1 MEESE
6 RERLAWSNEAHDSST
21 INHSKRL
28 QRPYGTGIE
37 TIQKLVPSVDNNT
50 LIEKTA
56 QSLAQAWSRDESLL
70 PDFCR
75 KSQTDMDIIFK
86 VQVAIYLQGVHLA
99 RWIQSQGGLTAL
111 EALVW
116 PFLFQRLLT
125 SVYQELNK
133 AHDGSGAIKLFN
145 DIVQQYCIDYRRQN
159 VLNHVLH
166 RLGMTMVFLHENLK
180 KTDSHFHS
188 YYWHQQDRML
198 YFDADKTMLF
208 FPLPFVLQGCS
219 VSTIE
224 KRKKFYR
231 NCPNMEKRKKEW
243 SQRVT
248 AQECMAE
255 NQGKAISAC
264 TLAAQN
270 EQKTNCNNC
279 TSVERHIHCLSI
291 MTRSKIN
298 GCPQVTLMLALLS
311 LLDPFVS
318 TKHPTSPDNVKQF
331 IFLRQFRIDIFWF
344 MSCALGTFYAKLDL
358 VLACLKMARNCM
370 DPLPGLSD
378 RMRYALMFQNMTVEY
393 GHWRASQLVFLNW
406 FNQVPSCSWL
416 YEEFVFVHIKGIFWQ
431 MENKLMEIYITQ
443 MYHEKCGKPCYD
455 EHIRLPLL
463 KLKNLKN
470 SISSI
475 AYECLAKRTIQS
487 MFHYNLKT
495 ALRICKYF
503 SFAIKKL
510 EYNVYNVIRNF
521 DEELKLLGLEM
532 QRDLDMYTSRHFF
545 FFMNALPYYVASQTS
560 WENLMSMALNVGK
573 RTLQGFSLAEAPR
586 QYADQLFSL
595 VVSMLAHNKVA
606 PFTHIIKATL
616 EAYEQCTAHRHY
628 RIPLLKR
635 LLKVYSNPKLYQLSP
650 QPCQAEN
657 DDIHPQVSKEDSSAI
672 GMTHQDIKL
681 FSMTL
686 QDGLEDFKNIDLSND
701 EKFCMYLKNRDEL
714 MPLWINFGFDTLRFA
729 DCL

>member
-1 MEESE
+1 MEESQ
-6 RERLAWSNEAHDSST
+6 RELLAWRDKAFVST
-21 INHSKRL
+21 TIDKKTKRHCF
-28 QRPYGTGIE
+28 GKGIE
-37 TIQKLVPSVDNNT
+37 KIQQMVPSANEDT
-50 LIEKTA
+50 LADKTA
-56 QSLAQAWSRDESLL
+56 QALAQAWSRDESLL
-70 PDFCR
+70 PDLCC
-75 KSQTDMDIIFK
+75 KGNTEMELIFK
-86 VQVAIYLQGVHLA
+86 VQVAIFLQGVHLA
-99 RWIQSQGGLTAL
+99 RWIQSQGGLTMIA
-111 EALVW
+111 AIVW
-116 PFLFQRLLT
+116 PHLFQRLLT
-125 SVYQELNK
+125 SVYQEINK
-133 AHDGSGAIKLFN
+133 AHDGSGAIKLLN
-145 DIVQQYCIDYRRQN
+145 DIVQQYCIDYRKQQK
-159 VLNHVLH
+159 LNHVLH
-166 RLGMTMVFLHENLK
+166 RLGMTNVFLHEHVI
-180 KTDSHFHS
+180 KTDNHFHS

-198 YFDADKTMLF
+198 HFDEDKVMLF

-224 KRKKFYR
+224 KRKTYFR
-231 NCPNMEKRKKEW
+231 NSPNMEKRKKEW
-243 SQRVT
+243 SQKVT
-248 AQECMAE
+248 SEECMNE
-255 NQGKAISAC
+255 NQGKAISKC

-279 TSVERHIHCLSI
+279 TSVDRHMHCLSV
-291 MTRSKIN
+291 MVRSKIN

-344 MSCALGTFYAKLDL
+344 LSCALGTFYAKLDL

-378 RMRYALMFQNMTVEY
+378 RMRYALMFQNMAVEY
-393 GHWRASQLVFLNW
+393 GHWRASQLVFSNW

-416 YEEFVFVHIKGIFWQ
+416 YEEFVLVHMKGVFWQ

-443 MYHEKCGKPCYD
+443 MYHEKCDKPCYD

-470 SISSI
+470 IISCI

-503 SFAIKKL
+503 SFALKKL

-532 QRDLDMYTSRHFF
+532 QRDLDMYTSRHFVY
-545 FFMNALPYYVASQTS
+545 FMNALPYYVASQQS
-560 WENLMSMALNVGK
+560 WENLMFMALNVGK
-573 RTLQGFSLAEAPR
+573 RTLQGFSLAETPR
-586 QYADQLFSL
+586 YYADQLFSL

-616 EAYEQCTAHRHY
+616 EAYEQCTAHRHH
-628 RIPLLKR
+628 RIPLLKK
-635 LLKVYSNPKLYQLSP
+635 LLEVYSQQERYKLNP
-650 QPCQAEN
+650 QPCQK
-657 DDIHPQVSKEDSSAI
+657 DSKDIHPQVSKEDSSAI
-672 GMTHQDIKL
+672 GMTHQDIKK
-681 FSMTL
+681 FSLTM
-686 QDGLEDFKNIDLSND
+686 QDGQDNFKNIDLSND

-714 MPLWINFGFDTLRFA
+714 MPLWINFGLDSLRFA